1 MGDKG
6 RLIRTGGTGK
16 KGNLFHMR
24 GRSREIVGF
33 FPRSPRPYGSSRNNP
48 SGWWHEMEDP
58 FRRLKIEVRFLLEKN
73 ITDRN
78 RMLLEQTIRALVET
92 LAVEGVLEN
101 DRLREAIGVV
111 LQELHRIVEE
121 KRKDRVE
128 RSTSPCPCGECD

>member
-1 MGDKG
+1 
-6 RLIRTGGTGK
+6 
-16 KGNLFHMR
+16 
-24 GRSREIVGF
+24 
-33 FPRSPRPYGSSRNNP
+33 
-48 SGWWHEMEDP
+48 MEDL